1 MEFVAEVLYGRLLLD
16 LLHAI
21 VTDDPNLFV
30 GLLELPFEQRL
41 KHLVP
46 DGAVPGDSSYTNYF
60 CFCESETSVIL
71 HVVVFDH
78 EILRRVAEAYG
89 LTDFVFFGCNG
100 DPVVPCTAATIVKK
114 LIDVKGKKKMSW
126 GGNWDRA
133 VPVPG
138 KVSAE
143 LDRVLAIK
151 PDRRLTAT
159 QHEGDGAHERGGVIV

>member
-1 MEFVAEVLYGRLLLD
+1 MVAEKVKQIKKSKSQKAMEFVAEVLYGRLLLD

-21 VTDDPNLFV
+21 KTDNPNLFV
-30 GLLELPFEQRL
+30 GLLELPLKERL

-46 DGAVPGDSSYTNYF
+46 DGEVPGDSPYTNYF
-60 CFCESETSVIL
+60 CFSESETYVIL

-100 DPVVPCTAATIVKK
+100 DPVVACTAATIVKK
-114 LIDVKGKKKMSW
+114 LTDVKGKEMCW

-133 VPVPG
+133 FPVPG
-138 KVSAE
+138 KVSAVIN
-143 LDRVLAIK
+143 DRNAM
-151 PDRRLTAT
+151 
-159 QHEGDGAHERGGVIV
+159 